1 VLPFDDFTSCSLPQL
16 SHYPYPFS
24 EWRLYRGLLQS
35 ASISGFA
42 KSISYIR
49 VVAYVF
55 CPAGVSVCL
64 FVITCE
70 FCMMSSQLSY
80 RILNCIMKFWFLL
93 FGFYLSLGIP
103 QFLFKVF
110 CCSYYFVYS
119 FLFGIYLCRLLL

>member
-24 EWRLYRGLLQS
+24 EWRLYRGLLQY

-80 RILNCIMKFWFLL
+80 RLLNCIMNFGSFFLAVIFRL
-93 FGFYLSLGIP
+93 GSLNFFSKSFVAVILSTHSYLGI
-103 QFLFKVF
+103 
-110 CCSYYFVYS
+110 
-119 FLFGIYLCRLLL
+119 GLCRLLL